1 MDKNYRL
8 PAIIWLKVTDYMHGW
23 LQYELGGAI
32 RIKEQ
37 RVVSVQHLPGAR
49 EALRMETVDDIE
61 LRPLKVGNSMSGNRK
76 NMLEAG
82 MALDADYIEREY
94 GLSPA
99 AIKLFM
105 PIECPKMCLTPNGVL
120 RPWSLDINLGRE
132 QASALQRVI
141 RNAFWQAVEQFN
153 ADYARRLGGK
163 KYPQVDMIEEFCLAT
178 STPDIYVD
186 AIRREWQ
193 RRLKS
198 GQSRH
203 IQHEGKEQHVTLA
216 DLG

>member
-1 MDKNYRL
+1 MEKNYRL

-32 RIKEQ
+32 RVKGQ

-49 EALRMETVDDIE
+49 EALRMETTDDIE
-61 LRPLKVGNSMSGNRK
+61 LRPMKVGNSMSGNRK
-76 NMLEAG
+76 NMLDAG
-82 MALDADYIEREY
+82 MVLDADYIEREY
-94 GLSPA
+94 GLSPEA
-99 AIKLFM
+99 MKLFM

-120 RPWSLDINLGRE
+120 RPWTLDVNLGRE
-132 QASALQRVI
+132 QASALQRVL
-141 RNAFWQAVEQFN
+141 RNAFWHAVEDFN
-153 ADYARRLGGK
+153 TEYARKMDGAY
-163 KYPQVDMIEEFCLAT
+163 YPQVDMIEDFCADT
-178 STPDIYVD
+178 NTPDIYVD

-203 IQHEGKEQHVTLA
+203 IVPEKKTQYVTLA
-216 DLG
+216 DL

>member
-1 MDKNYRL
+1 
-8 PAIIWLKVTDYMHGW
+8 MHAW
-23 LQYELGGAI
+23 LQYELGGAV
-32 RIKEQ
+32 RVKDQ

-49 EALRMETVDDIE
+49 DALRMETVDDIE
-61 LRPLKVGNSMSGNRK
+61 LGPMKITNAMSGNRK

-82 MALDADYIEREY
+82 MVLDAGYIEKEY
-94 GLSPA
+94 GLSPQLL
-99 AIKLFM
+99 KLFV

-120 RPWSLDINLGRE
+120 RPWTLDVNLGRE

-141 RNAFWQAVEQFN
+141 RTAFWQAVEDFN
-153 ADYARRLGGK
+153 TDYARRLGGK
-163 KYPQVDMIEEFCLAT
+163 KYPQVDMIEEFCLTT

-203 IQHEGKEQHVTLA
+203 IQPENKEQHVTLA